1 MATYDKSAIQ
11 SKGGDDKEAKH
22 KDGNTKDVIS
32 SHSRVLVQYGSGIT
46 GDCDFKSL
54 KEKRHSMAAALIP

>member
-1 MATYDKSAIQ
+1 MATYDKFAIQ
-11 SKGGDDKEAKH
+11 SKGRRDKEAKH

-32 SHSRVLVQYGSGIT
+32 SHRRVLVQYGSGIT
-46 GDCDFKSL
+46 GECDFKSL